1 MDVADAE
8 IVLQIIEW
16 VNASGQEISVG
27 DDRDQLQLS
36 SPSQRLNP
44 WWTQVAP
51 ICEVGVYGWKN
62 CLGTSGADELINAM
76 NSYILSHINP
86 EYRDLS

>member
-36 SPSQRLNP
+36 FPSQRLNP
-44 WWTQVAP
+44 
-51 ICEVGVYGWKN
+51 C
-62 CLGTSGADELINAM
+62 
-76 NSYILSHINP
+76 
-86 EYRDLS
+86 